1 MTHRNFFWPM
11 TLISVI
17 WLWLTWWWFEFIF
30 VNNMALF
37 LKLLLN
43 IFFQALSSQS
53 QLKIAQ
59 WNFENLTFFVDLT
72 KNAVKWN
79 RLKMSSLKEV
89 EWSWKSKQAMFLSV
103 KTENEN
109 LHLIE
114 THHEQ
119 NVSERKAKVK
129 WGRGTR

>member
-89 EWSWKSKQAMFLSV
+89 EWSWKSKQANVF
-103 KTENEN
+103 
-109 LHLIE
+109 IC
-114 THHEQ
+114 Q
-119 NVSERKAKVK
+119 NRKWKLTFNWNTSWAECEWKESKRKV
-129 WGRGTR
+129 R